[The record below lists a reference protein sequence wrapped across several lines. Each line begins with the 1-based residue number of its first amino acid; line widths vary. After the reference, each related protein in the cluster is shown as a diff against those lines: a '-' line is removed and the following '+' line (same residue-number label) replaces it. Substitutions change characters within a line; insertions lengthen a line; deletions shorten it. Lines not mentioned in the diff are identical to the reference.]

1 MTVSTERSVTPVSVP
16 GRGAAS
22 DGRRVLVIEPQASTR
37 GLLQFGLVRAGF
49 QVTSVRTA
57 EEAERVL
64 DQSPAPSL
72 VVSETRLPG
81 LDGTAFCARL
91 RRSSLAEAPVLL
103 LTAQPSAGATPRA
116 LSAGG
121 HDA

>member
-16 GRGAAS
+16 GRGPAAP
-22 DGRRVLVIEPQASTR
+22 DARRVLVIEPQASTR

-57 EEAERVL
+57 EEAERAL
-64 DQSPAPSL
+64 DQNPVPSL

-81 LDGTAFCARL
+81 LDGA
-91 RRSSLAEAPVLL
+91 
-103 LTAQPSAGATPRA
+103 
-116 LSAGG
+116 
-121 HDA
+121 